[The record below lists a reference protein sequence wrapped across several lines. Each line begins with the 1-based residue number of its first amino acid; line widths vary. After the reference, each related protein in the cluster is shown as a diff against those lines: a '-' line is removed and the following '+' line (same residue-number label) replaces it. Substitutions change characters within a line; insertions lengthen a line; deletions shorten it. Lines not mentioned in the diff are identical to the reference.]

1 MVTIKTKQKQ
11 KTTSVSK
18 KIGKLEPCAL
28 LLRMP
33 DGAATVENIIAV
45 PQKINIE
52 LPYNIGIPFL
62 GI

>member
-33 DGAATVENIIAV
+33 DGAATVENTIAV
-45 PQKINIE
+45 PQKIKHRVTI
-52 LPYNIGIPFL
+52 
-62 GI
+62 